1 MEKEYYVYCYM
12 DPRKP
17 GKYTYDGLDICFL
30 WEPFYIGKGK
40 GDRIKKHIMSHELFN
55 QKRVNHNKIKNFKMK
70 SIIDSGL
77 NPFYIKLYTNL
88 DNKKSSD
95 IEIELITKI
104 GRVIKKNGP
113 LTNISDGGEGGD
125 NMKYMDP
132 VKKRELYD
140 RLSKMFKGQPYKGP
154 DRGKKIY
161 QYDLDGNFI
170 KDWPSIRNASSELN
184 IHKYTISQSLNDDKY
199 KSAGGYM
206 FRSYKLDKINPL
218 IKKVVSVI
226 QCDLQGNVIKEWD
239 SMQIAA
245 KTLNLSISGISL
257 CCSGKYKSCGGFTWR
272 YNK

>member
-95 IEIELITKI
+95 IEIELI
-104 GRVIKKNGP
+104 
-113 LTNISDGGEGGD
+113 
-125 NMKYMDP
+125 
-132 VKKRELYD
+132 
-140 RLSKMFKGQPYKGP
+140 
-154 DRGKKIY
+154 
-161 QYDLDGNFI
+161 
-170 KDWPSIRNASSELN
+170 LN

>member
-1 MEKEYYVYCYM
+1 M

-95 IEIELITKI
+95 IEIELI
-104 GRVIKKNGP
+104 
-113 LTNISDGGEGGD
+113 
-125 NMKYMDP
+125 
-132 VKKRELYD
+132 
-140 RLSKMFKGQPYKGP
+140 
-154 DRGKKIY
+154 
-161 QYDLDGNFI
+161 
-170 KDWPSIRNASSELN
+170 LN